1 MTGNCSSKIIRME
14 IVLKGI
20 FSGLVLAILVGP
32 VFFTLLQ
39 TSIERGF
46 KSGVY
51 VALGIAAS
59 DSLYVALSYLGLA
72 SLFNSAEFQIYLSYV
87 GGSIILCFGA
97 YYLFIK
103 SRKLVNFNNL
113 EHVEERSPFRLM
125 AKGFIINGFNP
136 MVLIFWIGTIS
147 IATGQLGYTTN
158 GKAITFL
165 ASIILTVL
173 ITDIIKA
180 KLADKL
186 RILLTAR
193 LIKSMNII
201 LGLVMFAL
209 GLKLLLANFFQIG

>member
-1 MTGNCSSKIIRME
+1 ME

-51 VALGIAAS
+51 VAFGIAVS
-59 DSLYVALSYLGLA
+59 DSLYVAASYLGLS

-103 SRKLVNFNNL
+103 SRRLVNFNL
-113 EHVEERSPFRLM
+113 EHVEEKSPFRLM

-136 MVLIFWIGTIS
+136 MVLLFWIGTIS
-147 IATGQLGYTTN
+147 IATGQLGYTSN
-158 GKAITFL
+158 GKA
-165 ASIILTVL
+165 
-173 ITDIIKA
+173 K
-180 KLADKL
+180 
-186 RILLTAR
+186 
-193 LIKSMNII
+193 
-201 LGLVMFAL
+201 
-209 GLKLLLANFFQIG
+209 

>member
-1 MTGNCSSKIIRME
+1 ME

-51 VALGIAAS
+51 VAIGIAVS
-59 DSLYVALSYLGLA
+59 DSLYVALSYLGLS
-72 SLFNSAEFQIYLSYV
+72 SLFNSAEFQVYLSYV
-87 GGSIILCFGA
+87 GGSIILCFGG

-103 SRKLVNFNNL
+103 SRRFVNFNMG
-113 EHVEERSPFRLM
+113 HVEEKSPFRLM

-147 IATGQLGYTTN
+147 IATGQLGYTSN

-165 ASIILTVL
+165 GSIIITVL
-173 ITDIIKA
+173 ITDIVKA

-193 LIKSMNII
+193 IIKIMNII

-209 GLKLLLANFFQIG
+209 GLKLLLANFFSN

>member
-1 MTGNCSSKIIRME
+1 ME

-51 VALGIAAS
+51 VAFGIAFS
-59 DSLYVALSYLGLA
+59 DSLYVALSYLGLS

-113 EHVEERSPFRLM
+113 EHVEEKSPFRLM

-147 IATGQLGYTTN
+147 IATGQLGYATN

-165 ASIILTVL
+165 ASIIVTVL

-186 RILLTAR
+186 RLLLTPR
-193 LIKSMNII
+193 LIKIMNII

-209 GLKLLLANFFQIG
+209 GLKLLLGNF

>member
-1 MTGNCSSKIIRME
+1 ME

-20 FSGLVLAILVGP
+20 FSGLVLAVLVGP

-51 VALGIAAS
+51 VAAGIAIS
-59 DSLYVALSYLGLA
+59 DSLYVALSYLGL
-72 SLFNSAEFQIYLSYV
+72 SGLFNSEDFQGYLSYF

-103 SRKLVNFNNL
+103 SRRMMNFNNL
-113 EHVEERSPFRLM
+113 EHVKEKSPLKLM
-125 AKGFIINGFNP
+125 AKGFLINGFNP
-136 MVLIFWIGTIS
+136 MVLLFWIGTIS
-147 IATGQLGYTTN
+147 IATGQLGYTSN
-158 GKAITFL
+158 GKALTFL
-165 ASIILTVL
+165 ASIILTVF

-186 RILLTAR
+186 RLILKPKI
-193 LIKSMNII
+193 IKGMNIV
-201 LGLVMFAL
+201 LGVVMFSL
-209 GLKLLLANFFQIG
+209 GIKLLFWKFFS

>member
-1 MTGNCSSKIIRME
+1 ME

-20 FSGLVLAILVGP
+20 FSGLILAILVGP

-51 VALGIAAS
+51 VAFGIALS
-59 DSLYVALSYLGLA
+59 DSLYVALSYLGLS
-72 SLFNSAEFQIYLSYV
+72 SLFNSAEFQVYLSYV

-103 SRKLVNFNNL
+103 SRRLTNFNSL
-113 EHVEERSPFRLM
+113 EHVKEKSPLRLM

-173 ITDIIKA
+173 VTDIIKA

-186 RILLTAR
+186 RILLTGR
-193 LIKSMNII
+193 LIKIMNII
-201 LGLVMFAL
+201 LGLVMFGL
-209 GLKLLLANFFQIG
+209 GLKLLLVKLF

>member
-1 MTGNCSSKIIRME
+1 ME

-20 FSGLVLAILVGP
+20 FSGLILAILVGP

-51 VALGIAAS
+51 VAIGIAFS
-59 DSLYVALSYLGLA
+59 DSLYVALSYLGLS
-72 SLFNSAEFQIYLSYV
+72 SLFNSTEFQIYLSYI

-103 SRKLVNFNNL
+103 SRRLTNFSSQ
-113 EHVEERSPFRLM
+113 EQVEEKSPFRLM

-136 MVLIFWIGTIS
+136 MVLLFWIGTIS

-165 ASIILTVL
+165 ASIIITVL

-186 RILLTAR
+186 RMLLTAR
-193 LIKSMNII
+193 IIKIMNIS

-209 GLKLLLANFFQIG
+209 GLKLLFMNFFQFG

>member
-1 MTGNCSSKIIRME
+1 M
-14 IVLKGI
+14 
-20 FSGLVLAILVGP
+20 LAVLVGP

-51 VALGIAAS
+51 VAAGIAIS
-59 DSLYVALSYLGLA
+59 DSLYIALSYLGL
-72 SLFNSAEFQIYLSYV
+72 SGLFNSEEFQVYLSYF

-103 SRKLVNFNNL
+103 SRKMMNLNNL
-113 EHVEERSPFRLM
+113 EHVKEKSPFRLM
-125 AKGFIINGFNP
+125 AKGFVINGFNP

-147 IATGQLGYTTN
+147 IATGQLGYTSN
-158 GKAITFL
+158 GKALTFL
-165 ASIILTVL
+165 GSIIVTVF

-186 RILLTAR
+186 RLILTQR
-193 LIKSMNII
+193 IVKGMNIV
-201 LGLVMFAL
+201 LGLVMFLL
-209 GLKLLLANFFQIG
+209 GLKLLFWRFLS

>member
-1 MTGNCSSKIIRME
+1 ME

-51 VALGIAAS
+51 VAFGIAFS
-59 DSLYVALSYLGLA
+59 DSLYVALSYLGLS

-103 SRKLVNFNNL
+103 SRRLTNFNNL
-113 EHVEERSPFRLM
+113 EHVKEKSPFRLM

-147 IATGQLGYTTN
+147 IATGQLGYTSN

-165 ASIILTVL
+165 GSIIVTVL

-186 RILLTAR
+186 RVLLTTR
-193 LIKSMNII
+193 LIKIMNIV
-201 LGLVMFAL
+201 LGVVMFGL
-209 GLKLLLANFFQIG
+209 GLKLLLTNVFS

>member
-1 MTGNCSSKIIRME
+1 ME

-51 VALGIAAS
+51 VAFGIAFS
-59 DSLYVALSYLGLA
+59 DSLYVAASYLGLS

-103 SRKLVNFNNL
+103 SRRLVNFNL
-113 EHVEERSPFRLM
+113 EHVEEKSPFRLM

-136 MVLIFWIGTIS
+136 MVLLFWIGTIS
-147 IATGQLGYTTN
+147 IATGQLGYTSN

-165 ASIILTVL
+165 SSIIITVL

-193 LIKSMNII
+193 IIKTMNII

>member
-1 MTGNCSSKIIRME
+1 ME
-14 IVLKGI
+14 IVLEGI

-51 VALGIAAS
+51 VAFGIAAS
-59 DSLYVALSYLGLA
+59 DSLYVALSYLGLS
-72 SLFNSAEFQIYLSYV
+72 SLFNSAEFQVYLSYV

-103 SRKLVNFNNL
+103 SRKLTNFNNL
-113 EHVEERSPFRLM
+113 EHVEEKSPFRLM

-147 IATGQLGYTTN
+147 IATGQLGYTSN

-165 ASIILTVL
+165 ASIIITVL

-186 RILLTAR
+186 RVLLTSR
-193 LIKSMNII
+193 LIKIMNIV

-209 GLKLLLANFFQIG
+209 GLKLLLANFFQ